1 MGGLDYNT
9 RLVILG
15 SGILGAVC
23 GLVGVYLLLR
33 KRSLI
38 GDAICHASLPGIAL
52 GFFVSVCADTYGDT
66 GCGGGDGMTTPGGA
80 LPGALMTRSLGL
92 LAGPVRS
99 GTGGEGDRSA

>member
-38 GDAICHASLPGIAL
+38 GDAICHAVRRIGRYRPILLQEPATMSGSWASTCTARPWQHGCVAL
-52 GFFVSVCADTYGDT
+52 
-66 GCGGGDGMTTPGGA
+66 
-80 LPGALMTRSLGL
+80 L
-92 LAGPVRS
+92 
-99 GTGGEGDRSA
+99 